1 MVACQVL
8 SCLDKLANCPAAVPT
23 VAQSQL
29 TNVQSLCFKV
39 MCGTIAPFQAYA
51 WPSPA
56 VSLNPNP
63 NGSIAPS

>member
-51 WPSPA
+51 
-56 VSLNPNP
+56 
-63 NGSIAPS
+63 